1 LDCAYKTGKANDYS
15 VILVMGETK
24 TGYYILHISRGRWE
38 FPELKRQA
46 IALADIWKPNSVVIE
61 DAASGQ
67 SLKAETRLPILPV
80 KASGD
85 KQSRAHAISP
95 LVESGKVSLPESAS
109 WLTDFL
115 DEATAFPASA
125 HDDQVDALSQAL
137 NYLHGAG
144 RGWQPSDGGYVSVQ
158 RSVWAPEVRG
168 LSQREKDLA
177 EDRQNDMSKR
187 MRQFGFGWAGRW
199 GKRGVCW

>member
-1 LDCAYKTGKANDYS
+1 
-15 VILVMGETK
+15 
-24 TGYYILHISRGRWE
+24 
-38 FPELKRQA
+38 
-46 IALADIWKPNSVVIE
+46 
-61 DAASGQ
+61 
-67 SLKAETRLPILPV
+67 
-80 KASGD
+80 
-85 KQSRAHAISP
+85 

-144 RGWQPSDGGYVSVQ
+144 RGWQPSDGGYQSVV
-158 RSVWAPEVRG
+158 RSVWAPEIRG
-168 LSQREKDLA
+168 GGSQREKDLA
-177 EDRQNDMSKR
+177 EDRANDQAKR
-187 MRQFGFGWAGRW
+187 MRQFGWSGRW